1 MNLRLYIV
9 FVLVLGCTTVTGFV
23 PLRAKAPAPPPEKK
37 RVELGK
43 NVFFEK
49 EGEARRVVVLGKVV
63 LREGQLEGL
72 VTRQGTK
79 HHEYILAVDADAR
92 HIHAALLVAGGKPG
106 KPVQFQPKYM
116 PASGS
121 EIKITLR
128 YKKDKE
134 TITVSAQ
141 EWIRVAKTNKT
152 LDKNWVFAG
161 SAEVPDERDK
171 TKTIYLAND
180 GDYVCVCNMDTA
192 MLDLP
197 VESPTALEARVF
209 EANTAKIPPLGTEVE
224 IILEVVPE
232 KKDK

>member
-1 MNLRLYIV
+1 MSLRIY
-9 FVLVLGCTTVTGFV
+9 V
-23 PLRAKAPAPPPEKK
+23 PLILSLCCAGLIGFAPVGAKAPAPAPEKK

-49 EGEARRVVVLGKVV
+49 EGEARRVVVVGKVV

-72 VTRQGTK
+72 VTRKGTK
-79 HHEYILAVDADAR
+79 QHEYILAVDADAR
-92 HIHAALLVAGGKPG
+92 HIHAALLAAGGKPG
-106 KPVQFQPKYM
+106 KPVQFQPKYV

-134 TITVSAQ
+134 TITVSSQ
-141 EWIRVAKTNKT
+141 DWIRVAKTNKT

-161 SAEVPDERDK
+161 SVEEPDPQDK
-171 TKTIYLAND
+171 TKTVYLAND

-192 MLDLP
+192 LLDLP

-232 KKDK
+232 KK